1 LQIDANG
8 LHGAERVACIVAATA
23 YDGAM
28 ASKPIALLLASHP
41 GPTLVVTVVAT
52 VLGVGLGYPPGRLA
66 LLALA
71 ILLGQ
76 LSIGWSNDWL
86 DAARD
91 REVAR
96 ADKPAARGDI
106 PAAVVRASAFI
117 ALALALLTTVLLGVA
132 ALLAHAVAL
141 AGGWAY
147 NLGLKATAFSFV
159 PFAVSFGLLPAIV
172 TLGQETP
179 AWPAPWVLIAGALL
193 GVAAHVT
200 NVLPDLADDAR
211 TGIRGLPHRL
221 GARASGLLA
230 FACLAAATVLITFGP
245 GLPVRLLLLAG
256 LVVGLAA
263 AVVGVVLLLRRSPTR
278 LLMQL
283 IMTCAVIDVVM
294 LALVGQSTAV

>member
-1 LQIDANG
+1 MVS
-8 LHGAERVACIVAATA
+8 RPAAYGTA
-23 YDGAM
+23 YDGGM

-41 GPTLVVTVVAT
+41 GPSVVVTVVAT
-52 VLGVGLGYPPGRLA
+52 VLGIGLGYPPGRLA

-106 PAAVVRASAFI
+106 PIGAVRAAAFV
-117 ALALALLTTVLLGVA
+117 ALVLALVATWLLGLGALIAHTVA
-132 ALLAHAVAL
+132 I

-147 NLGLKATAFSFV
+147 NLGLKSTVFSFV
-159 PFAVSFGLLPAIV
+159 PFMVSFGLLPAIA
-172 TLGQETP
+172 TLGQAEP
-179 AWPAPWVLIAGALL
+179 AWPAPWVLAAGALL
-193 GVAAHVT
+193 GIAAHVT

-221 GARASGLLA
+221 GARVSGLIA
-230 FACLAAATVLITFGP
+230 FACLALATALISFGP
-245 GLPVRLLLLAG
+245 GLPVRPLLIVG
-256 LVVGLAA
+256 LVIGLAA

-283 IMTCAVIDVVM
+283 IMTCAIVDVVM
-294 LALVGQSTAV
+294 LALAGQSIAV

>member
-1 LQIDANG
+1 MASHHPRL
-8 LHGAERVACIVAATA
+8 CTA
-23 YDGAM
+23 YDGDM
-28 ASKPIALLLASHP
+28 ASKPISLLLASHP
-41 GPTLVVTVVAT
+41 GPTVVVTVVAT
-52 VLGVGLGYPPGRLA
+52 VLGIGLGYPPGRLG

-106 PAAVVRASAFI
+106 PTPVVRASAFV
-117 ALALALLTTVLLGVA
+117 ALVLALLVTALLGLG

-147 NLGLKATAFSFV
+147 NLGLKSTGFSFV
-159 PFAVSFGLLPAIV
+159 PFAVSFGLLPAIA
-172 TLGQETP
+172 TLGQTVP
-179 AWPAPWVLIAGALL
+179 AWPAPWVLAAGALL
-193 GVAAHVT
+193 GIAAHVT

-221 GARASGLLA
+221 GATASGLLA
-230 FACLAAATVLITFGP
+230 FACLAVATALITFGP
-245 GLPVRLLLLAG
+245 GLPVRPL
-256 LVVGLAA
+256 LVVGLVIGLA
-263 AVVGVVLLLRRSPTR
+263 AVVAGVVLLIRRSPTR

-283 IMTCAVIDVVM
+283 IMTCAIVDVVM
-294 LALVGQSTAV
+294 LALTGQSIAVV

>member
-1 LQIDANG
+1 M
-8 LHGAERVACIVAATA
+8 AT
-23 YDGAM
+23 
-28 ASKPIALLLASHP
+28 KPISLLLASHP

-96 ADKPAARGDI
+96 TDKPAARGDI
-106 PAAVVRASAFI
+106 PTTVVRASAFV
-117 ALALALLTTVLLGVA
+117 ALVLALVVTALLGLG
-132 ALLAHAVAL
+132 ALIAHAVAI
-141 AGGWAY
+141 AGGWSY
-147 NLGLKATAFSFV
+147 NLGLKSTVVSFV
-159 PFAVSFGLLPAIV
+159 PFAVSFGLLPAIA
-172 TLGQETP
+172 TLGQESP
-179 AWPAPWVLIAGALL
+179 AWPAPWVLAAGALL

-200 NVLPDLADDAR
+200 NVLPDLSDDAR

-221 GARASGLLA
+221 GARVSGLLA
-230 FACLAAATVLITFGP
+230 FACLGVATVLITVGP
-245 GLPVRLLLLAG
+245 GFPVRPLLL
-256 LVVGLAA
+256 VGLAIGLA
-263 AVVGVVLLLRRSPTR
+263 AVVVGVVLLLRRSPTR

-283 IMTCAVIDVVM
+283 IMTCAVVDVVM
-294 LALVGQSTAV
+294 LALAGQSIVAGQSIAV